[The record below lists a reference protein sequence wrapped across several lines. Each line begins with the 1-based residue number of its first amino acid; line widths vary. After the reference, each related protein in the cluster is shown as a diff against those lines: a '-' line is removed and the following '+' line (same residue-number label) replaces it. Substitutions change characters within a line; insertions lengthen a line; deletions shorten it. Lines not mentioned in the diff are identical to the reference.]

1 MPSVDVRCLSGQQY
15 CFQLKEDDTVD
26 VLRQRVADVWKE
38 PILARDVCV
47 LGQDGEVKSGS
58 VLNETEFTAVVKTR
72 SPFDCDW
79 YAHADTISYL
89 PEDHAVHLVFV
100 GDGRSSVHGLPGVGK
115 TSLVFRCEYVW
126 KDGSWLQ
133 IQCLAKWF
141 YDSASVYVM
150 LFCLASRMSFESVEE
165 KWRHEVGE
173 APILLVGTKLDLCA
187 ELKPSECISYQEGQ
201 ALARRIGALD
211 YLECSAL
218 SGEGVDDVIDAAMWT
233 YLMHAQTERGQA
245 LLAPLIQGKDQ
256 GCRLM

>member
-1 MPSVDVRCLSGQQY
+1 MGRLNGSGHLKDDGTVR
-15 CFQLKEDDTVD
+15 FE
-26 VLRQRVADVWKE
+26 
-38 PILARDVCV
+38 
-47 LGQDGEVKSGS
+47 
-58 VLNETEFTAVVKTR
+58 N
-72 SPFDCDW
+72 
-79 YAHADTISYL
+79 
-89 PEDHAVHLVFV
+89 
-100 GDGRSSVHGLPGVGK
+100 
-115 TSLVFRCEYVW
+115 CEYVW
-126 KDGSWLQ
+126 KDGSGTTAMISLSDAASSHGE
-133 IQCLAKWF
+133 LRSRF